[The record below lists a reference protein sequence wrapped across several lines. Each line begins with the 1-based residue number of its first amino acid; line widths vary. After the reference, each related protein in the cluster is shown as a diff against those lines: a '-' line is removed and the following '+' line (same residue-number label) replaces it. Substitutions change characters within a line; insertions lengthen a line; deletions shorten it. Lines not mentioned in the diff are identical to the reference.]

1 MAPLTRKSS
10 AERKAEGKN
19 ILVFKIFFL
28 PILLL
33 ALDNSIYIPLY
44 FWKNFL
50 AIYCAW
56 KGQLFI
62 QDQQISDIALRS
74 SCRFS
79 IPAQLP
85 TKLEIRHAV
94 AVSELRKKLPEEA
107 FRIKNYSSHEVEC
120 QDLLFCLYE
129 VEILNQNEPK
139 VVLLIDSLKEK
150 KLALVKY
157 LNDQGAFILLA
168 SSAFVEEKN
177 AGLDRPPHLQ
187 ALFLISSPES
197 RSTTGAEVLSAE
209 FVQETSSESPVN
221 TISSPESL
229 PGMEKKARLLRPKKD
244 EWMETRRPVTRRSAQ
259 RHLDET
265 TLEAQKEEGNKND
278 PEKAAAADASG
289 NKKGCDSHAL
299 NLLADLAL
307 SSCNSPLISN
317 SSQSSLA
324 DSPLHECHNPQ
335 RGEAL
340 TDSLDEE
347 SLEGGSLSGRA
358 CQHLLSSGE
367 VGLTPELPSSSQ
379 EESYARKKANAKSG
393 SPKSRTL
400 GDTSD
405 SSIQSL
411 ISSEHSYASLSSS
424 KRRVLSYPS
433 SKNGVKYMKY
443 EPLPGKVLPFR
454 HQQNICHQHKK
465 MMDRVHFSR
474 SAIMAARLKEDF
486 SKYHDVTF
494 RDKSVKV
501 TFQWEP
507 HYHFGL
513 DSKYTNNSLEKTI
526 VRAVHGPWDASQSN
540 DIEEMKL
547 ILHMWVALFYS
558 KPFKYPTVR
567 KVVEHNNPA
576 KYISLN
582 SVIDPMELI
591 DDLEGACSLKRCP
604 ADSLSEANPRRPR
617 RVQERA
623 VSSTVKPLSCN
634 ELSSTNHIED
644 ELPPANPTK
653 PHSLPSEKQTNART
667 SKDTVSPLNK
677 VTDVEPGGELRLNR
691 ITPLE
696 SPHGNLSREAS
707 NGGVRPRELGAGAK
721 AELGKVV
728 GSGEV
733 SQSDF
738 APTNAK
744 PPENSGAKQNSE
756 ASAESQE
763 ISNATPAKEK
773 GSQPTGGTGLLH
785 PSEEAWQEEDGPP
798 RKKAVESQNLPVDE
812 EEGGEESM
820 EWESIDLALS
830 DSNDTDEE
838 SRDVDLD
845 QEGDELL
852 EGSGVKE
859 EKESGIMHSM
869 ASPADSLFTSVTS
882 SVSELLQAKNDL
894 ATQRELEKRQD
905 PLISVR
911 NPLFPN
917 PHDVVDIS
925 CDSMADAVSPGA
937 SPALQ
942 TDRGDIVEL
951 PGDQEAS
958 TEPTKHH
965 IFLNRMDL
973 IEDISQDSS
982 PLQPSE
988 ECQVQSSMSA
998 PRETTGKQGDSI
1010 LLVQNPAPGSFVPQE
1025 EEGTHLAHTAQLPG
1039 NHGHQTSGEVI
1050 ELVRNQG
1057 DLSTSARISVLPEPM
1072 SLAKDSCISQEKEA
1086 HRLAEM
1092 NPVKILQSE
1101 AIFEEQKTR
1110 QTELLND
1117 SQTEKEFQSLKA
1129 GSQEFKDERCCV
1141 KDDNLGTP
1149 SPIQEVTPEDTMK
1162 QKTVAVSED
1171 IKSIL
1176 YELIDT
1182 VSAMN
1187 VESGEACPQET
1198 SGSNWISSVAL
1209 ECVTPPDSDEE
1220 STIADQLAH
1229 TDQNGKVAEDLE
1241 QQNIL
1246 APQERAISQ
1255 GQELYHSVLHEN
1267 RCGQMFERE
1276 TLQKS
1281 EPASTALGVLPSS
1294 SGTDWSVTRTTRP
1307 LCKSPMVETSTPKE
1321 DVPSASILCEN
1332 EISQVSH
1339 EASMSE
1345 GEDQFSKTHVEI
1357 PSCVPAEHQTEY
1369 LLKESDPPVDGDT
1382 RGDLAGSEDVQ
1393 PGGARQS
1400 LEESENALHEVRTE
1414 CLGSPESVLDGEK
1427 VQLPSR
1433 VSSMNKNV
1441 EDDSFAMDEDQ
1452 EHVGSYHSNKAGG
1465 SCYSSGPE
1473 MAVASD
1479 VLDLS
1484 PIRPRSD
1491 WMYQKN
1497 TERSSALEPDTMEH
1511 GWPHVSKK
1519 ADRTLSTNSES
1530 VPPKKFVNFSVTKKH
1545 KEKTRAFH
1553 SSKRPENF
1561 MGELGLTNSL
1571 SRTWRTWRDPVQNTL
1586 DMECLRFY
1594 DKVKQVLRKPQP
1606 PTSADSLSPPVAAE
1620 TLLRKV
1626 PGTPPLNP
1634 PPRSRSPLLI
1644 TIVNPGAG
1652 YGSPPWFPRRS
1663 QHRDT
1668 FEPPP
1673 LTSSHDF
1680 LSKAARFKGQRQGS
1694 VAPFHLNKLNYRNKL
1709 KDSRGDISVIMDE
1722 FAEFS
1727 RVMTQDSRPTSSEG
1741 QEPRSTSEDA
1751 PEKRGTPLP
1760 PRTVSYQHLFAELC
1774 NTVHFRLKN
1783 VAQEACKKTYAFY
1796 LMETEDGP
1804 FFGRAKNLL
1813 KKGGHIEMDPLLFCK
1828 ANHMETERLM
1838 VIIRNEDIFQHI
1850 HKIPCLLRLKRFPSV
1865 TFVGIDR
1872 PEDLLDQ
1879 TYQELFHSGGFV
1891 VSDDK
1896 VLETMTIGDLKEMV
1910 KTLEKLNGYGR
1921 WRWLLHYKEIKKLRE
1936 AAREDPAAL
1945 AKESLLKSYQ
1955 GANITE
1961 ALHYHQCDKAG
1972 PRAEH
1977 LSCLLNLQVQH
1988 NSQRFAVF
1996 LTEKSGAGQEALEN
2010 KGILVLDVNTFIA
2023 VAEEMAA
2030 PFRSSSYW

>member
-10 AERKAEGKN
+10 AERKAE
-19 ILVFKIFFL
+19 
-28 PILLL
+28 
-33 ALDNSIYIPLY
+33 
-44 FWKNFL
+44 

-2030 PFRSSSYW
+2030 PFRSSSY